1 MMPRV
6 GPRRMYIGR
15 EAMMLGGPRTM
26 QHGHEVM
33 SGARKEAGV
42 RLNAADVP
50 MCFVVDPPRV
60 VGGRC

>member
-1 MMPRV
+1 
-6 GPRRMYIGR
+6 
-15 EAMMLGGPRTM
+15 MLGGPRKM